1 MLTGPCLE
9 GKVQNSK
16 GVAEESV
23 ADEVGKGPAHQREI
37 LQVFTVNPVSAIPH
51 GRKRGIRASMQRRA
65 TLKPTLGFFW
75 PRGCKQTLN
84 TTTAHMGD
92 VLNIREPRYLRVLS
106 SRSCYFGVGVG
117 ARLTHLA
124 LRLPGDT
131 LKYPEEPILPLTSS
145 KYDLRPYTGFLM
157 RSCYDPRQL
166 GSLGP
171 ETKAFPSKPQHPALC
186 P

>member
-1 MLTGPCLE
+1 MKWARAPPISEKSCKSSQSTQFQLFPMAANEEYAQACRE
-9 GKVQNSK
+9 GQPS
-16 GVAEESV
+16 S
-23 ADEVGKGPAHQREI
+23 QLWI
-37 LQVFTVNPVSAIPH
+37 VF
-51 GRKRGIRASMQRRA
+51 R
-65 TLKPTLGFFW
+65 

-92 VLNIREPRYLRVLS
+92 VLNIREPRYLRIWS
-106 SRSCYFGVGVG
+106 SRSYYFGVGVG

-171 ETKAFPSKPQHPALC
+171 
-186 P
+186 